1 MLAVVGTAVSSGA
14 IATGTGAFTSASVNR
29 GVTIDVESDSE
40 GYLSLVPGPDNG
52 KYINNSNGLFNID
65 LTSNN
70 DNLTGSGLN
79 PNSFFV
85 AEAVFEIQNSGP
97 QAVEVTPSPL
107 AFVKTDGSDTL
118 LFIIVPETTPQSNFP
133 TVQLAVGETETY
145 GIVAFVDGSGDT
157 GLDIDQ
163 KITVSAEAI

>member
-1 MLAVVGTAVSSGA
+1 MLAVIGTTVSSGA
-14 IATGTGAFTSASVNR
+14 IVTGTGAFTSASVNR

-65 LTSNN
+65 FTSNN
-70 DNLTGSGLN
+70 DKLIGSGLN

-85 AEAVFEIQNSGP
+85 AEAVFEIQNSGS
-97 QAVEVTPSPL
+97 QAVEVKPSPL
-107 AFVKTDGSDTL
+107 AFVRTDGSDTL

-133 TVQLAVGETETY
+133 TVQLAVGEAETY